1 MKITDVRALWLSAPL
16 DKPIGGSSR
25 KKIWFN
31 RQAVL
36 VEVHTDEGIVGIG
49 EAFTIPEIAL
59 VAISQFYKPMLLG
72 ENPLDIERLW
82 KKMYFGA
89 GYSGVKGVM
98 VEALSGIDIALWDV
112 RGKAENKPVWQLLSK
127 PANQP
132 TSPRSLPAYAA
143 GGFWSPLEETIAE
156 LTGYVERD
164 FDGVKMKVGLS
175 IEEDAQRV
183 AAVRKALGD
192 DVKLMIDAN
201 CGYAVEQ
208 AIELGKRV
216 EECNVDWFEEPV
228 IVEDLDGYRE
238 VRESLNIKIAGGE
251 GEYTR
256 WGFRELIGRG
266 CVDIAQPDTMRCGGL
281 TESVKIAQIA
291 ASFNVAYA
299 PHVFCSVVGLA
310 ASLHL
315 AAVAP
320 TFEIFEFDM
329 TPNPLRTRLA
339 KTPIEAKASR
349 LPIPDGAGLGVEL
362 DNDALARYTVV
373 KA

>member
-36 VEVHTDEGIVGIG
+36 VEVYTDEGIVGIG
-49 EAFTIPEIAL
+49 EAFTIPEVAL
-59 VAISQFYKPMLLG
+59 VAISKFYKPMLLG
-72 ENPLDIERLW
+72 ENPLDVERLW
-82 KKMYFGA
+82 EKMYFGA

-98 VEALSGIDIALWDV
+98 IEALSGIDIALWDL
-112 RGKAENKPVWQLLSK
+112 RGKAENKPVWQLLSN
-127 PANQP
+127 PATQQP
-132 TSPRSLPAYAA
+132 SKLSLHAYAA
-143 GGFWSPLEETIAE
+143 GGFWSPLDETITE
-156 LTGYVERD
+156 LTSYVERG
-164 FDGVKMKVGLS
+164 FDGVKMKVGLG
-175 IEEDAQRV
+175 IEEDARRV
-183 AAVRKALGD
+183 AAVRQAIGD
-192 DVKLMIDAN
+192 DVKLMMDAN
-201 CGYAVEQ
+201 CGYTVEQ

-216 EECNVDWFEEPV
+216 EEQNVHWFEEPV
-228 IVEDLDGYRE
+228 IVEDWDGYKK
-238 VRESLNIKIAGGE
+238 VRESLNVKIAGGE

-256 WGFRELIGRG
+256 WGFRELMGRG
-266 CVDIAQPDTMRCGGL
+266 CVDVAQPDTMRCGGL

-291 ASFNVAYA
+291 ASFNTAYA
-299 PHVFCSVVGLA
+299 PHVFCSVVGLV
-310 ASLHL
+310 ASLHI

-329 TPNPLRTRLA
+329 TPNPLRTHLT
-339 KTPIEAKASR
+339 KTPIAAKASR
-349 LPIPDGAGLGVEL
+349 VLVPNGAGLGVEL

>member
-16 DKPIGGSSR
+16 DTPIGGSSR

-36 VEVHTDEGIVGIG
+36 VEVHTNEGIIGIG
-49 EAFTIPEIAL
+49 ESFTIPEVAL
-59 VAISQFYKPMLLG
+59 IAISKFYKPMLLG

-82 KKMYFGA
+82 DKMYFGA

-112 RGKAENKPVWQLLSK
+112 RGKAENKPVWQLLA
-127 PANQP
+127 PASLHP
-132 TSPRSLPAYAA
+132 CIPAPLPAYAA
-143 GGFWSPLEETIAE
+143 GGFWSPIEETIAE
-156 LTGYVERD
+156 LTGYVERG
-164 FDGVKMKVGLS
+164 FDGVKMKVGLG

-183 AAVRKALGD
+183 AAVRKAIGN

-201 CGYAVEQ
+201 CGYAAVQ
-208 AIELGKRV
+208 AIALGKRI
-216 EECNVDWFEEPV
+216 EEHNIYWFEEPV
-228 IVEDLDGYRE
+228 IVEDLDGYKK

-266 CVDIAQPDTMRCGGL
+266 CVDVAQPDTMRCGGL
-281 TESVKIAQIA
+281 SESVKIAQIA
-291 ASFNVAYA
+291 AQYNVAYA

-310 ASLHL
+310 ASLHI

-329 TPNPLRTRLA
+329 TPNPLRTHLA
-339 KTPIEAKASR
+339 KTPIEVKASR
-349 LPIPDGAGLGVEL
+349 VQVPNGAGLGIEL
-362 DNDALARYTVV
+362 DNDALARYVV
-373 KA
+373 VRA